1 MILLKQ
7 QGTLLLTRSEIS
19 ALADLN
25 DYIDVIENAFRM
37 YAEGKSLEPGLLHVD
52 SGDVEFH
59 IKAGGL
65 KLSRTYFALKANGSC
80 FYNMERH
87 GLPNIMGAILLF
99 DGDNGFPLAI
109 VDSIDITIKRTGAAT
124 AVAAKY
130 LARPDSKTVTI
141 CGCGNQGRIQLKSLN
156 EVLPLEQ
163 VYAYDV
169 NAKMAEKYAEE
180 MSQDLS
186 LPINFETD
194 LKNAAGQSDVIVT
207 CTPSREAFLLEDY
220 VTPGTFVAGVG
231 ADSPDKQ
238 EIEPRLLAKNKV
250 VVDIL
255 EQCAHVGELHHA
267 LDAGLMANKDVH
279 GELGDVI
286 TNKVPGRTSAE
297 EIIIYD
303 ATGTAIQDAA
313 GAALCYEKAVNKGK
327 GIVLNFF
334 K

>member
-1 MILLKQ
+1 MILLNP
-7 QGTLLLTRSEIS
+7 QGTLLLTRSELS

-25 DYIDVIENAFRM
+25 DYIAAIEEAFRL

-52 SGDVEFH
+52 SGEVEFH
-59 IKAGGL
+59 IKSGGL

-80 FYNMERH
+80 FTNMERH

-99 DGDNGFPLAI
+99 DGDNGSPLAI

-130 LARPDSKTVTI
+130 LARKDSKTVTI
-141 CGCGNQGRIQLKSLN
+141 CGCGNQGRIQLRSLA

-163 VYAYDV
+163 VFAYDS
-169 NAKMAEKYAEE
+169 NPEAAKRYAEE
-180 MSQDLS
+180 MAHDLS
-186 LPINFETD
+186 LPIALEPD
-194 LKNAAGQSDVIVT
+194 LKKAARQSDVIIT
-207 CTPSREAFLLEDY
+207 CTPSRKAFLLQEY
-220 VTPGTFVAGVG
+220 VNPGTFIAGVG

-238 EIEPRLLAKNKV
+238 EIDPQLLAENKV

-255 EQCAHVGELHHA
+255 EQCAQVGELHHA
-267 LDAGLMANKDVH
+267 LEGGLMTTEEVH

-286 TNKVPGRTSAE
+286 AGKVPGRTSIE
-297 EIIIYD
+297 ETIIYD
-303 ATGTAIQDAA
+303 ATGTALQDAA
-313 GAALCYEKAVNKGK
+313 GAALCYEQAIKTGK
-327 GIVLNFF
+327 GILLNFF